1 MSGTDGDF
9 KQGLNSYNDFKAIV
23 GDKVNSDDYRDK
35 IEEIIKLVV
44 LYGDDK
50 SYLQK
55 KIKARYGKYF
65 TDLEIKKMAGLN
77 YKDWGRLSK
86 KLLVG
91 LEGANKITG
100 ESGSIIHF
108 MREYNLNL
116 MELMSASFTFTEE
129 IQKLNPADD
138 RKLSYEMVDELYL
151 SPSVKRML
159 WQSLRIVDEIKNII
173 GNDPKK
179 IFIEMARGK
188 KKSRLEKNLEKISY

>member
-65 TDLEIKKMAGLN
+65 TDLEIKRWRA
-77 YKDWGRLSK
+77 
-86 KLLVG
+86 
-91 LEGANKITG
+91 
-100 ESGSIIHF
+100 
-108 MREYNLNL
+108 
-116 MELMSASFTFTEE
+116 
-129 IQKLNPADD
+129 
-138 RKLSYEMVDELYL
+138 
-151 SPSVKRML
+151 
-159 WQSLRIVDEIKNII
+159 
-173 GNDPKK
+173 
-179 IFIEMARGK
+179 
-188 KKSRLEKNLEKISY
+188 

>member
-179 IFIEMARGK
+179 SLLKWPGGK